1 MRPGAAF
8 ERRMKIAEPRL
19 ETIINPFLIPRLFP
33 LMLVHH
39 VAGMTF
45 LWSCSSWARKVE
57 AHLLV
62 LGGELFGGCSSTA
75 FGCG

>member
-1 MRPGAAF
+1 MRHGAAF

-45 LWSCSSWARKVE
+45 LWSCSIGTLDGVE
-57 AHLLV
+57 RLHV
-62 LGGELFGGCSSTA
+62 LKMH
-75 FGCG
+75 